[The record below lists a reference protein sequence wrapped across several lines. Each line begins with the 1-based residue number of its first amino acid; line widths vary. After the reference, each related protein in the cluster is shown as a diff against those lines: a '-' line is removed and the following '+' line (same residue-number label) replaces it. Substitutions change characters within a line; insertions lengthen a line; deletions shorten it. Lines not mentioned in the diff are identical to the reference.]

1 VYFINEEWKLVS
13 HTISVKILVGKHD
26 NESLK
31 ETLIGSFIEWD
42 IIEIIAIK
50 VDNGKKKIKAVN
62 GIENIELTRCLGHI
76 LSMKILILIMILM

>member
-1 VYFINEEWKLVS
+1 MKEWKLVS

-42 IIEIIAIK
+42 IIEIIATT
-50 VDNGKKKIKAVN
+50 VDNGKKKLKRKN
-62 GIENIELTRCLGHI
+62 
-76 LSMKILILIMILM
+76 